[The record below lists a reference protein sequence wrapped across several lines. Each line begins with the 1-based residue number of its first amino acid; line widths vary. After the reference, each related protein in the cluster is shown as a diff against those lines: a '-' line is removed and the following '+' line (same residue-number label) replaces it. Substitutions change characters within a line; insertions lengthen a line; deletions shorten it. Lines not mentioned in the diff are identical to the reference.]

1 MLIRPINQIKTGLML
16 VSLLALTSCG
26 GGGGSSGT
34 PLLGGGSVAQTQ
46 GWSVSLTGTP
56 IANNVSTGS
65 CVAQSGG
72 GVVCAVSGHNNTA
85 NPGTGAIQEIY
96 SVNLVATVTGSS
108 GPVNNAPVTFAMGS
122 SQTTIGGS
130 YCSSATATTT
140 GNCDPGTGPNTGT
153 ITAIEYQPGF
163 GDPSSGKIAS
173 SIQATTGA
181 DGKAYAT
188 YYPGGKSGYD
198 VVVVSAGA
206 TTSSSTTT
214 SLPSDSATM
223 QVQ

>member
-1 MLIRPINQIKTGLML
+1 MLIRPINRIKTALML
-16 VSLLALTSCG
+16 VSVLGLTSCG

-34 PLLGGGSVAQTQ
+34 PLLDGGSVAQTQ
-46 GWSVSLTGTP
+46 GWSVSLAGTS
-56 IANNVSTGS
+56 IANGASSGN
-65 CVAQSGG
+65 CLAQNGG
-72 GVVCAVSGHNNTA
+72 GIVCGVSGHNDSA
-85 NPGTGAIQEIY
+85 DSGTGAVIENY
-96 SVNLVATVTGSS
+96 SVNLVATVTGSG
-108 GPVNNAPVTFAMGS
+108 GPVSGAPVTFSMGS

-130 YCSSATATTT
+130 YCSTATTTTT
-140 GNCDPGTGPNTGT
+140 GNCNNGTGT
-153 ITAIEYQPGF
+153 ITAVEYQPGL

-198 VVVVSAGA
+198 VVVVSAG
-206 TTSSSTTT
+206 TTANSSASN
-214 SLPSDSATM
+214 LPSNSATM

>member
-1 MLIRPINQIKTGLML
+1 ML

-46 GWSVSLTGTP
+46 GWSVSLAGES
-56 IANNVSTGS
+56 IANTSPSAS
-65 CVAQSGG
+65 CVVQNGG
-72 GVVCAVSGHNNTA
+72 GIICPVSGHNNTA
-85 NPGTGAIQEIY
+85 DTGTGAIIENY
-96 SVNLVATVTGSS
+96 SVNLVATVTGSG
-108 GPVNNAPVTFAMGS
+108 GPVSGAPVTFSMGS

-130 YCSSATATTT
+130 YCSTATVTTT
-140 GNCDPGTGPNTGT
+140 GNCDSGTGVGTGT
-153 ITAIEYQPGF
+153 LTAIEYQPGL
-163 GDPSSGKIAS
+163 GDPSSGKITS
-173 SIQATTGA
+173 SIQTTTGA

-206 TTSSSTTT
+206 TTNSGTTN
-214 SLPSDSATM
+214 LPSNSATM

>member
-16 VSLLALTSCG
+16 FSLLALTSCG

-56 IANNVSTGS
+56 IANNVSSGS
-65 CVAQSGG
+65 CVAQNGG

-85 NPGTGAIQEIY
+85 DSGTGAIIENF

-108 GPVNNAPVTFAMGS
+108 GPVSGAPVTFSMGS

-130 YCSSATATTT
+130 YCSTATATTT
-140 GNCDPGTGPNTGT
+140 GNCNGGTGTET
-153 ITAIEYQPGF
+153 EIEYQPGF

-173 SIQATTGA
+173 SIQATTGS

>member
-1 MLIRPINQIKTGLML
+1 MLSRTINGIRAGLVL
-16 VSLLALTSCG
+16 LSLLALTSCG

-46 GWSVSLTGTP
+46 GWSVSLAGTS
-56 IANNVSTGS
+56 IANNVSSGS

-72 GVVCAVSGHNNTA
+72 GLMCVVSGHNNA
-85 NPGTGAIQEIY
+85 ADPGTGAIIENY

-108 GPVNNAPVTFAMGS
+108 GPVSGAPVTFSMGS

-130 YCSSATATTT
+130 YCSTATVTTT
-140 GNCDPGTGPNTGT
+140 GNCNNGTGT
-153 ITAIEYQPGF
+153 ITAIEYQPGL
-163 GDPSSGKIAS
+163 GDPSSGKITS
-173 SIQATTGA
+173 TIQATTGA

>member
-1 MLIRPINQIKTGLML
+1 MLSQPINRIRTGLVL
-16 VSLLALTSCG
+16 VSLLVLTSCG

-34 PLLGGGSVAQTQ
+34 PLLGGGSLAQTQ

-56 IANNVSTGS
+56 IANNVSSGS
-65 CVAQSGG
+65 CVAQNGG
-72 GVVCAVSGHNNTA
+72 GVVCTVSGHNNTA
-85 NPGTGAIQEIY
+85 NPGTGAIIETY
-96 SVNLVATVTGSS
+96 SVNLVATITGSS
-108 GPVNNAPVTFAMGS
+108 GPVSGAPVTFSMGS

-163 GDPSSGKIAS
+163 GDPSTGKIAT

-188 YYPGGKSGYD
+188 YYPGGKPGYD

-206 TTSSSTTT
+206 TTNGSTT
-214 SLPSDSATM
+214 SLPSNSATM